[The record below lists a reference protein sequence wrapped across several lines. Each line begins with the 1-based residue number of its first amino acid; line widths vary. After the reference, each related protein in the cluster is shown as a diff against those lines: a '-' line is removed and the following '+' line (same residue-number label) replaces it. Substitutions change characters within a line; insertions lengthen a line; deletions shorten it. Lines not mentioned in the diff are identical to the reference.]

1 MAEGG
6 REDAE
11 TDDTVVCF
19 GGRSRRCPGRSSG
32 RKCSLDVDRDDHH
45 RRRLVLRGLGRV
57 EGVGTVSGV
66 GRVSFRADWLSGC
79 DEDHGP
85 FSSDPI
91 CFTDEEVVLTKKNG
105 ATLWLR
111 GGLTGGQ
118 EAFDFGGLVVPW
130 NVAGGTGRF
139 ASASGSGT
147 VSFTPRL
154 VNLVGPPSPTAS
166 ITLTGTL
173 ER

>member
-1 MAEGG
+1 MRKLTTLLCVLAV
-6 REDAE
+6 AA
-11 TDDTVVCF
+11 VVAPAGAQAANVHSTLTGTITTADGWCCGDF
-19 GGRSRRCPGRSSG
+19 
-32 RKCSLDVDRDDHH
+32 
-45 RRRLVLRGLGRV
+45 GRV

-66 GRVSFRADWLSGC
+66 GHVSFRADWLSGC
-79 DEDHGP
+79 DPDHGP

-91 CFTDEEVVLTKKNG
+91 CFTDEEVVLTKRNG

-130 NVAGGTGRF
+130 SVTGGTGRF

-173 ER
+173 AR